1 MHRREALCQAW
12 RLDPRK
18 IAVRI
23 IRVSQGANA
32 FVSILGLTVF
42 LVLAGVS
49 RLHASQSATS
59 QPVAGKTPS
68 SPAAAPIDEESDAA
82 REAMASYSGPAESLP
97 PPAHTNSVTITAGEL
112 TLEQAIK
119 IALRNH
125 PRIREAAANTGAAGE
140 RTGEAESYLG
150 PQVFGTIQY
159 LRSTDNG
166 IGNTNYYSVDGAF
179 PRMSGVNHNLPDND
193 FSQSWDTSNNYM
205 GGLELSQFL
214 FDFGRRHGFVAQRQF
229 EQAAAVANQQL
240 TQLDL
245 IFEVSERYFDV
256 LRAKQIVRVY
266 EQAVEQRQYHLH
278 EAQVRSSAGLRPQID
293 VFVTQAELER
303 AQLGLVNARNSYEDA
318 RAGLDNSMGLSDM
331 APPYHVADV
340 LGYTQIH
347 DNLNSLLKE
356 AMRAR
361 PDLKALQDQASAMGA
376 EITQYRSDYFPT
388 ANAVAGYA
396 GMGTGLPAANNF
408 NAGIVITW
416 PIFNSFLTRDQV
428 AEADYTRRSIQAAIE
443 DLRQQIILQVQTTFL
458 NWQSSLKRLQ
468 FAAKALEASRVELE
482 LAQKRY
488 GTGLTDIVEL
498 EDAQRHYTEDD
509 ANYAT
514 ALYGF
519 AIGKATVDQ
528 ATARS
533 LADM

>member
-1 MHRREALCQAW
+1 MQRVKLLLFVFSLPAILVSPRSNLDAAGAPMPPMAVTGALPSPSITGPAAQQPAPMQDPPAPYEAQ
-12 RLDPRK
+12 DE
-18 IAVRI
+18 
-23 IRVSQGANA
+23 
-32 FVSILGLTVF
+32 
-42 LVLAGVS
+42 
-49 RLHASQSATS
+49 
-59 QPVAGKTPS
+59 
-68 SPAAAPIDEESDAA
+68 SPAASPN
-82 REAMASYSGPAESLP
+82 
-97 PPAHTNSVTITAGEL
+97 TNSVTITAGEL
-112 TLEQAIK
+112 TLDQAIT
-119 IALRNH
+119 IALHNH
-125 PRIREAAANTGAAGE
+125 PKIREAAANIGAAGE

-150 PQVFGTIQY
+150 PQLFGTVQY

-166 IGNTNYYSVDGAF
+166 IGNTNYYSVNGAF
-179 PRMSGVNHNLPDND
+179 PRMTGVNHNLANDD

-205 GGLELSQFL
+205 SGLELSQFL
-214 FDFGRRHGFVAQRQF
+214 FDFGRRHGLVAQR
-229 EQAAAVANQQL
+229 EYEAAAAVANQQL

-245 IFEVSERYFDV
+245 IFEVSQRYFDV
-256 LRAKQIVRVY
+256 LRAKQLIRVY
-266 EQAVEQRQYHLH
+266 EQGVEQRQYHLH
-278 EAQVRSSAGLRPQID
+278 EAQVRSDAGLRPQID

-303 AQLGLVNARNSYEDA
+303 AQLGLVDARNSYADA
-318 RAGLDNSMGLSDM
+318 RVGLDNAMGLSDT
-331 APPYHVADV
+331 APPYHLADV
-340 LGYTQIH
+340 LGYTRIS
-347 DNLNSLLKE
+347 DNLNSLLKQ

-361 PDLKALQDQASAMGA
+361 PDLKALQDQANAMGA
-376 EITQYRSDYFPT
+376 KITEYRSDYFPT
-388 ANAVAGYA
+388 ASAVAGYA

-443 DLRQQIILQVQTTFL
+443 DLRQQVILQVQTAFL

-468 FAAKALEASRVELE
+468 FAANALEASRVELE

-519 AIGKATVDQ
+519 AIDKAAVDQ

-533 LADM
+533 LTDM